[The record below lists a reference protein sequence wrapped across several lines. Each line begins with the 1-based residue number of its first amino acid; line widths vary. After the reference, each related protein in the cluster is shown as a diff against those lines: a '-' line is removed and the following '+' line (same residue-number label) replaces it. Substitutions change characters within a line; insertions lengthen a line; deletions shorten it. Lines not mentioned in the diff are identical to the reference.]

1 MSAIIDITD
10 AHIFQTYGRFP
21 IAFVRGQGACLWDE
35 EGRRYLDF
43 LSGIAVCNLG
53 HCHPAVIKAVTAQ
66 MERLVHVSNFFYT
79 APQAEL
85 ARQLTQ
91 HCFADR
97 VFFCN
102 SGAEANEAALKLA
115 RRYGNAAVPGPRCEI
130 ITMQA
135 SFHGRT
141 FATLAATGQAKVQE
155 GFAPLMPGFV
165 YVPFNDFDALQSA
178 VNAHTCA
185 VLLEPIQGEGGVN
198 VPAQD
203 YLQRVREL
211 CNQEGLLLIFDEV
224 QVGMGRTGRLFA
236 HEHFGVK
243 PDIMT
248 LAKALGG
255 GLPLGAMLATQSVA
269 EHLTPGSHA
278 STFGGNP
285 VATAAGCA
293 VMHELLDAGVLE
305 NCLAMGHYLEQ
316 KLGALKNSHPDVVVN
331 VRGKGLIQGVELNR
345 SGKQVVDRC
354 LAAGLILN
362 CTAERIIR
370 FLPPLIITQEQ
381 IDECCAILDDVLGTL
396 D

>member
-1 MSAIIDITD
+1 MSVIIEKTD
-10 AHIFQTYGRFP
+10 DHIFQTYGRFP
-21 IAFVRGQGACLWDE
+21 IAFVRGEGAYLWD
-35 EGRRYLDF
+35 GDGKRYLDF

-53 HCHPAVIKAVTAQ
+53 HCHPAVVKAAREQ
-66 MERLVHVSNFFYT
+66 LERLIHVSNFFYT
-79 APQAEL
+79 EPQADL
-85 ARQLTQ
+85 ARQLTE
-91 HCFADR
+91 HCFAER

-115 RRYGNAAVPGPRCEI
+115 RKYGNAADGKPRNEI

-165 YVPFNDFDALQSA
+165 YVPFNDFDALKAA
-178 VNAHTCA
+178 VNERTCA
-185 VLLEPIQGEGGVN
+185 VMLEPIQGEGGVN
-198 VPAQD
+198 VPAPE

-211 CNQEGLLLIFDEV
+211 CDTEGMLLIFDEV
-224 QVGMGRTGRLFA
+224 QVGMGRTGVLFA
-236 HEHFGVK
+236 HEHYGVT

-255 GLPLGAMLATQSVA
+255 GLPLGAMLATQSA
-269 EHLTPGSHA
+269 AQHLTAGSHA

-293 VMHELLDAGVLE
+293 VMHELLSGGVLE
-305 NCLAMGHYLEQ
+305 NCRMMGHYLEK
-316 KLGALKNSHPDVVVN
+316 KLDALKNRHSSTVLS
-331 VRGKGLIQGVELNR
+331 VRGKGLIQGLKLNR
-345 SGKQVVDRC
+345 DGAPVVQEC
-354 LAAGLILN
+354 LAAGLIVN
-362 CTAERIIR
+362 CTAGSIIR
-370 FLPPLIITQEQ
+370 FLPPLIVTQKQ
-381 IDECCAILDDVLGTL
+381 IDECCSVLDDVLGRL

>member
-1 MSAIIDITD
+1 MSAIITTTD

-21 IAFVRGQGACLWDE
+21 IAFVRGEGAWLWDDE
-35 EGRRYLDF
+35 DKRYLDF

-53 HCHPAVIKAVTAQ
+53 HCHPAVVKAATAQ
-66 MERLVHVSNFFYT
+66 MERLIHVSNFFYT
-79 APQAEL
+79 EPQAEL
-85 ARQLTQ
+85 ARQLTE

-115 RRYGNAAVPGPRCEI
+115 RRYGNAAGGEPRNEI

-165 YVPFNDFDALQSA
+165 YVPFNDFDAVRTA
-178 VNAHTCA
+178 VNARTCA

-211 CNQEGLLLIFDEV
+211 CDQEGLLLIFDEV
-224 QVGMGRTGRLFA
+224 QVGMGRTGCLFA
-236 HEHFGVK
+236 HEHYGVK

-269 EHLTPGSHA
+269 DYLGPGSHA
-278 STFGGNP
+278 TTFGGNP

-293 VMHELLDAGVLE
+293 VMQELLAGGVLE
-305 NCLAMGHYLEQ
+305 NCCAMGRYLEK
-316 KLGALKNSHPDVVVN
+316 KLDGLKNRHSDTVVG
-331 VRGKGLIQGVELNR
+331 VRGKGLILGLELNR
-345 SGKQVVDRC
+345 SGKQVVDQC

-362 CTAERIIR
+362 CTADCIIR
-370 FLPPLIITQEQ
+370 FVPPLIITQEQ
-381 IDECCAILDDVLGTL
+381 IDECCTILDDVLGKL

>member
-1 MSAIIDITD
+1 MSAIITKTD

-21 IAFVRGQGACLWDE
+21 IAFTRGEGAYLWDDN
-35 EGRRYLDF
+35 GRRYLDF

-53 HCHPAVIKAVTAQ
+53 HCHPAVITAVTAQ
-66 MERLVHVSNFFYT
+66 MEQLVHVSNFFYT
-79 APQAEL
+79 EPQAEL
-85 ARQLTQ
+85 ARQLTE

-115 RRYGNAAVPGPRCEI
+115 RRYGNADSAGQRSEI

-141 FATLAATGQAKVQE
+141 FATLAATAQAKVQE

-165 YVPFNDFDALQSA
+165 HVPFDDFDALRNA
-178 VNAHTCA
+178 VNERTCA

-198 VPAQD
+198 VPSPD
-203 YLQRVREL
+203 YLRLVREL
-211 CNQEGLLLIFDEV
+211 CDREGLLLIFDEV
-224 QVGMGRTGRLFA
+224 QVGMGRTGCLFA
-236 HEHFGVK
+236 HEHYGVT

-255 GLPLGAMLATQSVA
+255 GLPLGAMVATQAVA
-269 EHLTPGSHA
+269 DHLGPGSHA

-293 VMHELLDAGVLE
+293 VMHELLSGGVLE
-305 NCLAMGHYLEQ
+305 NCRTMGRYLEQ
-316 KLGALKNSHPDVVVN
+316 KFDALKNRHADTVVS
-331 VRGKGLIQGVELNR
+331 VRGKGLILGMELNR
-345 SGKQVVDRC
+345 SGRQVVDRC
-354 LAAGLILN
+354 LEAGLILN
-362 CTAERIIR
+362 CTAECIIR
-370 FLPPLIITQEQ
+370 LLPPLIITREQ
-381 IDECCAILDDVLGTL
+381 VDECCGILDDVLGRL

>member
-1 MSAIIDITD
+1 MSGIIAQTD
-10 AHIFQTYGRFP
+10 THIFKTYGRFP
-21 IAFVRGQGACLWDE
+21 IAFVRGEGAFLWDE
-35 EGRRYLDF
+35 DGRRYLDF

-53 HCHPAVIKAVTAQ
+53 HCHPAVVKAATAQ
-66 MERLVHVSNFFYT
+66 LERLIHVSNFFYT

-85 ARQLTQ
+85 ARQLTEN
-91 HCFADR
+91 CFADR

-115 RRYGNAAVPGPRCEI
+115 RRYGNAAADGPRNEI

-141 FATLAATGQAKVQE
+141 FATLAATAQAKVQE

-165 YVPFNDFDALQSA
+165 YVPFNDFDALQAA
-178 VNAHTCA
+178 VNARTCA
-185 VLLEPIQGEGGVN
+185 VMLEPIQGEGGVN

-211 CNQEGLLLIFDEV
+211 CNREGLLLIFDEV

-236 HEHFGVK
+236 HEHFGVT

-255 GLPLGAMLATQSVA
+255 GLPLGAMLAAQPVA
-269 EHLTPGSHA
+269 DLFTPGSHA
-278 STFGGNP
+278 TTFGGNP

-293 VMHELLDAGVLE
+293 VMHELLDGGVLE
-305 NCLAMGHYLEQ
+305 NCRAMGSYLEQ
-316 KLGALKNSHPDVVVN
+316 KLGALKNSHPDVVIT
-331 VRGKGLIQGVELNR
+331 VRGKGLMLGMELNR

-370 FLPPLIITQEQ
+370 FVPPLIITQEQ
-381 IDECCAILDDVLGTL
+381 VDECCGILDDVLGRL